1 MTVKMESACMSFRNE
16 TTTCGRSSCIIL
28 YNGDGCILCD
38 AAYEILNS
46 AVVDFALSPD
56 VISIVDIKA
65 TYGNSNDPPSP
76 MGLPAIRICEEV
88 ITGLPQID
96 EAKSAIM
103 HAVLKGCF
111 SL

>member
-1 MTVKMESACMSFRNE
+1 MTVKMESACMS
-16 TTTCGRSSCIIL
+16 
-28 YNGDGCILCD
+28 
-38 AAYEILNS
+38 LNS